1 MKFLA
6 REKDGKVD
14 LEEHDPIATAGTGK
28 LKLIYRSARRTA
40 RNAAARIKQLTLL
53 RRRFVKALLVASLVA
68 LLLVSLREA
77 GWLQDLEL
85 SAYDRLV
92 TFFAGSQE
100 SDRVVLVVTT
110 EADINRF
117 GYPIRDNDL
126 AAVLTRVFA
135 GGPRAVGVD
144 LYRDL
149 PMPPGNEAL
158 QAVQRSQ
165 DNLYWVFK
173 LPDEGNTGV
182 PPPPALRESG
192 REVLADHVTDAGGVV
207 RRALLFAA
215 DERTGTNWRTMGV
228 SLAERYTGQ
237 RLRPMDD
244 DLALGQGRIPLLSE
258 PYGPYAR
265 VDAAG
270 YQMLMDF
277 RGGHRRFR
285 QISFAEIIDRPELAE
300 MLRDR
305 IVLVGTAAL
314 SIKDSFA
321 TPLST
326 GWGGEGSLIGIA
338 LHAHTADQLIRLANG
353 EARNP
358 VPLPRVV
365 DHIAIWAAAMAG
377 AVLAL
382 LVWRVLVALVALL
395 LVLGVVAGATTWGF
409 DAGVLLPGV
418 PVALAW
424 VLSAAACNF
433 VMHSAGL
440 RERAQL
446 RRSFESYLDPRIISQ
461 MMQGETLPTFGGE
474 HREIT
479 AVFTDIAGFTTTAET
494 LDAATVAGLL
504 GEYFGVL
511 TNVVVQNGGLVNDFI
526 GDGLVV
532 LFGAPMDQAD
542 HADRAVA
549 AALEMNKAG
558 ERFSA
563 GLAARGI
570 EWGRTRIGVHTGM
583 ALVGNIGTQGKLKYG
598 ALGDTLNTASRV
610 EGLNKYIG
618 SQIALTGETA
628 AQCRRHTF
636 RPVADIVVKG
646 RKHVVSILAPISPDD
661 PPVLLTRYAEAYAA
675 LSKKE
680 PEAAELFAALHRDF
694 PADAPAAFH
703 AGRLAAG
710 ENGVLVVMQEK

>member
-1 MKFLA
+1 MVNQVRKM
-6 REKDGKVD
+6 DG
-14 LEEHDPIATAGTGK
+14 LTGTRK
-28 LKLIYRSARRTA
+28 LKHTDGGAVQVGQAVPARTGHWLRA
-40 RNAAARIKQLTLL
+40 LL
-53 RRRFVKALLVASLVA
+53 RRRFVKALMVANLVA
-68 LLLVSLREA
+68 LLLLPLREA
-77 GWLQDLEL
+77 GWLQSLEL
-85 SAYDRLV
+85 SAYDTLV

-126 AAVLTRVFA
+126 AAVLARVFA
-135 GGPRAVGVD
+135 GGPKAVGVD

-149 PMPPGNEAL
+149 PMPPGNEEL
-158 QAVQRSQ
+158 QSIQRAH

-173 LPDEGNTGV
+173 LPDAGNIGV
-182 PPPPALRESG
+182 PPPPVLRKTG

-207 RRALLFAA
+207 RRALLLAA
-215 DERTGTNWRTMGV
+215 DERTDQNWRTMGV
-228 SLAERYTGQ
+228 SLAERYIGQ
-237 RLRPMDD
+237 QLRPMDN
-244 DLALGQGRIPLLSE
+244 DLALGKGRIPLLDQ

-270 YQMLMDF
+270 YQMLFDY

-285 QISFAEIIDRPELAE
+285 QISFAEILDRPQLAAT
-300 MLRDR
+300 LRDR

-314 SIKDSFA
+314 SIKDHFA
-321 TPLST
+321 TPFST
-326 GWGGEGSLIGIA
+326 GWGGEGALIGIA
-338 LHAHTADQLIRLANG
+338 LHGHTADQLIRLANG
-353 EARNP
+353 ESRNA
-358 VPLPRVV
+358 VPLPRLLDDV
-365 DHIAIWAAAMAG
+365 AIWAAAMAG

-382 LVWRVLVALVALL
+382 LVWRVLVVLVALL
-395 LVLGVVAGATTWGF
+395 LGLGLVGGVTAWGF
-409 DAGVLLPGV
+409 GGAGLLLPGV

-424 VLSAAACNF
+424 VLSAAGCNF
-433 VMHSAGL
+433 VMHSVGS
-440 RERAQL
+440 RERTQL

-461 MMQGETLPTFGGE
+461 MMQGETLPSFGGE

-479 AVFTDIAGFTTTAET
+479 AIFTDIAGFTATAET
-494 LDAATVAGLL
+494 MDAATVAELL

-511 TNVVVQNGGLVNDFI
+511 TDVVVENGGLVNDFI
-526 GDGLVV
+526 GDGLLV
-532 LFGAPMDQAD
+532 LFGAPMHQPD

-549 AALEMNKAG
+549 VALAMDEAAQ
-558 ERFSA
+558 RFNA

-570 EWGRTRIGVHTGM
+570 NWGHTRIGVHTGV
-583 ALVGNIGTQGKLKYG
+583 ALVGNIGTHGKLKYG

-618 SQIALTGETA
+618 SRVAVTGETA
-628 AQCRRHTF
+628 AQCRRQVF
-636 RPVADIVVKG
+636 RPVGEIIVKG
-646 RKHVVSILAPISPDD
+646 RKNAMPILAPLSPAD
-661 PPVLLTRYAEAYAA
+661 PPALLVRYAEAYAA
-675 LSKKE
+675 LSQEK
-680 PEAAELFAALHRDF
+680 PEAAELFAALHRDC